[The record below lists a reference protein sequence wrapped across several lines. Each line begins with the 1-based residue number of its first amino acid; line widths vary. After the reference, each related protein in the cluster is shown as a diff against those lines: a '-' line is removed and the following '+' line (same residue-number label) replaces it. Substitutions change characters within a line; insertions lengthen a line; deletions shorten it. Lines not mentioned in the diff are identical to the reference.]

1 MRTRGLAAA
10 GLFFALLCIPALAQ
24 PARHLEADP
33 SRGTVLPPTT
43 VALTDQAPGVLVNP
57 AALSQVRAF
66 ELYYLYTRNEAL
78 TENTHAF
85 YAADRFGGFLG
96 LGAGVEW
103 VRPQAEG
110 AFQARRRTTFG
121 LSLGSEQF
129 SLGAT
134 TGSFGAT
141 RNAFL
146 DRTRTWDLG
155 LLARPGRAVSFGA
168 TVRNVNDP
176 DETLP
181 PELVGVRAPY
191 SMPRTWAASVGL
203 RPFGDRL
210 TGAVEYAAV
219 QRAGMG
225 NGRFTYLLEGEPYRG
240 VRLGAGFSHGI
251 GEGPAD
257 AALQVGLTLDFRN
270 LGATVAHSA
279 AGDRGTAQ
287 VLQLRASATEFRSV
301 SRPRGRLATI
311 DLAEVLSGSDSTLSL
326 LGVREADGFTRLTRI
341 LARAERDPAID
352 GLLVRIE
359 GLPGIGMGKA
369 EELRQALL
377 SVRAA
382 GKRVV
387 AVVFNAA
394 DSDYLVASAADQ
406 IVLLPQSMLM
416 VDGIAANVTF
426 FGGAME
432 KLGVQWDVA
441 RVGAYK
447 NAPDQFTRQDMSAEQ
462 RETMEAW
469 LDVEFNHLVSTL
481 AQARSV
487 PEERIRE
494 AMREALI
501 TPNRA
506 KELGLADAV
515 VDPAGLEDWVRENLF
530 GATLAEKYEPFG
542 PVRGEWGRRKRVTV
556 IPVIGNIAG
565 GKSRDEGLGFAQI
578 AGAETVVKALEEAA
592 DDPKVAAIV
601 MRIDSGG
608 GDALASDLMYR
619 AVLAAKK
626 KKPVVASMG
635 DVAASGGYYA
645 AMGAN
650 EIWAA
655 PTTLTGSIGIFF
667 MKPALGGLANKL
679 GIRNETLQRGE
690 LSNLLSGFDPW
701 TEAEQRAAQKWVD
714 AFYKDF
720 ITEVGASRNLPVEK
734 VDDIARGRVWSGAD
748 AKRIGLVDQ
757 LGSFGEALR
766 SARRLG
772 GIAEWEDL
780 ELEIAGE
787 PSSMFNS
794 LGRVEAKLGVAPP
807 AVLLRPL
814 DALDPATGAALRE
827 LGVAPSVLFEPGLKA
842 MLPFGVRAR

>member
-1 MRTRGLAAA
+1 MRTRALAVAV
-10 GLFFALLCIPALAQ
+10 ALLLPSFVLAQ
-24 PARHLEADP
+24 PSRHLEADP
-33 SRGTVLPPTT
+33 SRGTVLPPTS
-43 VALTDQAPGVLVNP
+43 VALADQAPGVLVNP
-57 AALSQVRAF
+57 AALSQIRAL

-78 TENTHAF
+78 AERTHAF

-110 AFQARRRTTFG
+110 AFAGRRRTTFG
-121 LSLGSEQF
+121 LSLGSEAF
-129 SLGAT
+129 SVGAS
-134 TGSFGAT
+134 TGSFGGT
-141 RNAFL
+141 QNAFF

-155 LLARPGRAVSFGA
+155 VLSRPGRALSIGA

-176 DETLP
+176 DESLP
-181 PELVGVRAPY
+181 AELEGVRAPY
-191 SMPRTWAASVGL
+191 AMPRTFAASVGL

-210 TGAVEYAAV
+210 TGAVEYAFV
-219 QRAGMG
+219 QRDGFG
-225 NGRFTYLLEGEPYRG
+225 NGRLSYLLEGEPYRG
-240 VRLGAGFSHGI
+240 VRLGAGFSHRL

-257 AALQVGLTLDFRN
+257 AALQLALSLDLRN
-270 LGATVAHSA
+270 IGATFAYSG
-279 AGDRGTAQ
+279 AGDVGSAQ
-287 VLQLRASATEFRSV
+287 LIQVRASGTEWRSV
-301 SRPRGRLATI
+301 SRPRGRLATL
-311 DLAEVLSGSDSTLSL
+311 DLAEVLRGRDGTLSL
-326 LGVREADGFTRLTRI
+326 LGVREADGFTRLVRI

-352 GLLVRIE
+352 GLLVRIQ
-359 GLPGIGMGKA
+359 GLPDLGMGKA
-369 EELRQALL
+369 EELRRALL
-377 SVRAA
+377 AVRAA

-387 AVVFNAA
+387 AVVFSAA
-394 DSDYLVASAADQ
+394 DSEYLVASAADQ

-426 FGGAME
+426 FGGTME

-447 NAPDQFTRQDMSAEQ
+447 NAPDQFTRQDMSPEQ

-469 LDVEFNHLVSTL
+469 LDVEFGHLVRTL
-481 AQARSV
+481 AEARSV

-501 TPNRA
+501 TPERA
-506 KELGLADAV
+506 KALGLADAI
-515 VDPAGLEDWVRENLF
+515 VDPAGLEGWVRENLF

-542 PVRGEWGRRKRVTV
+542 PRRGEWGRRKRITV
-556 IPVIGNIAG
+556 IPVVGNIAG

-578 AGAETVVKALEEAA
+578 AGAETVVRALEKAA
-592 DDPKVAAIV
+592 DDPQVAAIV
-601 MRIDSGG
+601 VRVDSGG

-679 GIRNETLQRGE
+679 GIRNETLKRGE
-690 LSNLLSGFDPW
+690 LSTLTSGFDTW
-701 TEAEQRAAQKWVD
+701 TEAEQQAAQKWVE
-714 AFYKDF
+714 AFYEDF
-720 ITEVGASRNLPVEK
+720 ITEVGQSRSLPVEK
-734 VDDIARGRVWSGAD
+734 VDEIARGRVWAGVD
-748 AKRIGLVDQ
+748 AKRVGLVDQ
-757 LGSFGEALR
+757 LGSFTEALAA
-766 SARRLG
+766 ARRLG
-772 GIAEWEDL
+772 GIPDWEDL

-787 PSSMFNS
+787 PSNVFNS
-794 LGRVEAKLGVAPP
+794 LGRVEAKLGVAPQLP
-807 AVLLRPL
+807 RPV
-814 DALDPATGAALRE
+814 DALDPATRAALRE
-827 LGVAPSVLFEPGLKA
+827 LGVAPSVLLEPGLKA